1 MDVQLFRIDDRLIH
15 GQVVLGWARPLKS
28 ERILLCDDDVSGNDW
43 EKELYRSCVPD
54 NLQAQIC
61 NVEETSKILL
71 TDIKADDKTI
81 VLVRDPQVVV
91 NIVNR
96 GYIPGKI
103 NLGGIHFSDN
113 RKKYLSYLYLNEEEI
128 TQLYWL
134 LDKGIVIYCQDIPTG
149 KNRNILGV
157 IDHHK

>member
-15 GQVVLGWARPLKS
+15 GQVVLGWAKPLKS
-28 ERILLCDDDVSGNDW
+28 ERILLCDDDVSRNEW
-43 EKELYRSCVPD
+43 EKELYTSCVPQS
-54 NLQAQIC
+54 LKALIC
-61 NVEETSKILL
+61 NVEETFNILS
-71 TDIKADDKTI
+71 TDIKPNDKTI
-81 VLVRDPQVVV
+81 VLVRDPQVVI

-128 TQLYWL
+128 AQIHWL
-134 LDKGIVIYCQDIPTG
+134 LDKGIIIYCQDIPTG
-149 KNRNILGV
+149 RNRDVLEV
-157 IDHHK
+157 IDHQK